1 MSRQSYTVS
10 QDGTVYA
17 LDLSKNVAVIPLNS
31 TYKNNVTKNTVYADK
46 QIASVQVYGYDDKWA
61 SDCNYTRVG
70 FMKAK
75 LIDEVV
81 KQIDKFN
88 DDFIL
93 GISYTLYNANGMK
106 VRSAETLVK
115 AYPSAAIIPEDINQ
129 VNSEEYRK
137 GLVLDAVLS
146 VPVKPTY
153 AYGIKVKTPDHP
165 YTLVIN
171 SIKALTTIGEY
182 KFNIEGET
190 QMECNDLHYASH
202 CHFHIHNPEHMP
214 CCTNNVASP
223 FVTNA
228 KYGTTLIDSKITP
241 AELYIPPEYTS
252 VEIAEVDFNKGTST
266 FNEITIESPLKE
278 IVITMEMLIDNIVS
292 VYDNA
297 EIDQIII
304 DNNTPDPDPEPDP
317 QPDPEPDPEQD
328 PDPDPEENPDQNPDQ
343 NNNQSEQNTQTETNT
358 EETNNTQTENNST
371 EQNTQTETNNS
382 TETNTETNNTTEPVV
397 ENPTENTS
405 TDQNSNTETQDPVV
419 ENP

>member
-1 MSRQSYTVS
+1 MSKQSYTVS
-10 QDGTVYA
+10 QDGTIYA

-31 TYKNNVTKNTVYADK
+31 TYKNNVTKNTVYTDK
-46 QIASVQVYGYDDKWA
+46 QVASVQVYGYDDKWA

-75 LIDEVV
+75 LIDEAV

-115 AYPSAAIIPEDINQ
+115 AYPSTAIIPEDINQ

-190 QMECNDLHYASH
+190 QMECNDIHYASH
-202 CHFHIHNPEHMP
+202 CHFHIHNPEHMQ

-304 DNNTPDPDPEPDP
+304 DNNTPDSET
-317 QPDPEPDPEQD
+317 DPEQD
-328 PDPDPEENPDQNPDQ
+328 PDQD
-343 NNNQSEQNTQTETNT
+343 NNQSEQNTQTETNT

-382 TETNTETNNTTEPVV
+382 TETNTETNSTAEPVV
-397 ENPTENTS
+397 ENPTENNS
-405 TDQNSNTETQDPVV
+405 TDQNSNTETQNPVV
-419 ENP
+419 QNP

>member
-1 MSRQSYTVS
+1 MSKQSYTVS
-10 QDGTVYA
+10 QDGTIYA

-46 QIASVQVYGYDDKWA
+46 QVASVQVYGYDDKWA

-75 LIDEVV
+75 LIDEAV

-115 AYPSAAIIPEDINQ
+115 AYPSTAIIPEDINQ

-190 QMECNDLHYASH
+190 QMECNDIHYASH

-304 DNNTPDPDPEPDP
+304 DNNTPDSET
-317 QPDPEPDPEQD
+317 DPEQD
-328 PDPDPEENPDQNPDQ
+328 PDQD
-343 NNNQSEQNTQTETNT
+343 NNQSEQNTQTETNT

-382 TETNTETNNTTEPVV
+382 TETNTETNSTAEPVV
-397 ENPTENTS
+397 ENPTENNS
-405 TDQNSNTETQDPVV
+405 TDQNSNTETQNPVV
-419 ENP
+419 QNP